1 MSTLLTYTLV
11 RGMAHFTSTSTCTL
25 HTVSNIE
32 PSILCLHAPNFGAG
46 GVLRWVAHT
55 VLG

>member
-11 RGMAHFTSTSTCTL
+11 RGMAHFTFTSICTL
-25 HTVSNIE
+25 HIVSKIY
-32 PSILCLHAPNFGAG
+32 PSILCPHAPDFGAG